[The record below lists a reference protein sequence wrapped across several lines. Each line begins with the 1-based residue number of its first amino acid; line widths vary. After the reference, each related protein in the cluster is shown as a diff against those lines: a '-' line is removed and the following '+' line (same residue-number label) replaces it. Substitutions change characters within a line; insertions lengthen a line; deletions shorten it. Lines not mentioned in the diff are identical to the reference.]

1 MSKLPPDLS
10 RSSPSTARP
19 SGEKTSADLPKTS
32 TVRGSDLLTVD
43 VNDENGALNLL
54 VAFLG
59 LAQSRGCFAINESA
73 KIFDCIKI
81 FQRDLAETE

>member
-1 MSKLPPDLS
+1 MSQLPPDIP
-10 RSSPSTARP
+10 RSSPSTVHP
-19 SGEKTSADLPKTS
+19 SGEKTSAKPPKTS
-32 TVRGSDLLTVD
+32 TVCGSDLLTVD

-73 KIFDCIKI
+73 KIFECIKI
-81 FQRDLAETE
+81 FRRDLAETE

>member
-1 MSKLPPDLS
+1 MSQLPPDLP
-10 RSSPSTARP
+10 RSSPSMASP
-19 SGEKTSADLPKTS
+19 SGEKTNTKPPKTS

-43 VNDENGALNLL
+43 VNDENEALNLL

-73 KIFDCIKI
+73 KIFECIKI
-81 FQRDLAETE
+81 FRRDLAETK